1 MLRCS
6 DNRVSVGSRH
16 HQDHF
21 LRRFVGTS
29 FPPFFFEFLSLLIS
43 LFFFIGGVVPQ
54 APTSGLLLCAKT
66 ASARVTLGNM
76 FEIKTVRKR
85 YTALVVGRLDGEG
98 EIKTEMDGKFAHSK
112 YTVVAHHRSIV
123 PGWITTVDLW
133 PLTGRTHQ
141 LRKHMQHMGTPI
153 LGDTVY
159 VHNQYR
165 PYIRGA
171 AFCLSAQRSY
181 LHMCAHTF
189 LLLFFPRG
197 ILLLLLLPLLL
208 VDN

>member
-1 MLRCS
+1 MS
-6 DNRVSVGSRH
+6 
-16 HQDHF
+16 
-21 LRRFVGTS
+21 
-29 FPPFFFEFLSLLIS
+29 
-43 LFFFIGGVVPQ
+43 FFIGGVVPQ

-66 ASARVTLGNM
+66 ASARVALGNM

-153 LGDTVY
+153 LGDTTY

-165 PYIRGA
+165 PCIRRRVL
-171 AFCLSAQRSY
+171 FVCTEDIY
-181 LHMCAHTF
+181 TCAHTP
-189 LLLFFPRG
+189 FFAS
-197 ILLLLLLPLLL
+197 L
-208 VDN
+208 VSPWYSSSPSSSPSPSSR